1 MCVHS
6 YAFFPSFFFLSLC
19 LSGLKVE
26 EKHRGVHRGWDFN
39 AVSVFLFDER
49 AWVVGFDVRFRA
61 RNTRT
66 GGKNGCRMVMGEVYR
81 WTKV

>member
-1 MCVHS
+1 MHS
-6 YAFFPSFFFLSLC
+6 YAFFSSSFFFFLSLC